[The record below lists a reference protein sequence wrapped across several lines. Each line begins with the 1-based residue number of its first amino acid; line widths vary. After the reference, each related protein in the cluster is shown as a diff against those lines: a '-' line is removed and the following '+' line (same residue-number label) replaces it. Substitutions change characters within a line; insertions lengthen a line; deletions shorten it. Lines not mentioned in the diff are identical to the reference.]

1 LVVAVAFTLSLGSG
15 TRAQEKKEPVAVPSS
30 KQKIEESQLSIEGV
44 RKIYARVQK
53 LLGTAR
59 KEKDFLKLNCL
70 KEKATALKGL
80 LRVCEQ
86 AFASMQEAAVAKAD
100 LLEHEFQRITLA
112 AQRGREIGNEAEAC
126 TGEAAVYT
134 GPVELKVDIDPSIPQ
149 RDPTVIPPPG
159 LPSDQ
164 YPWLD
169 RPQALSPAM

>member
-1 LVVAVAFTLSLGSG
+1 IVAALTLSLGGG
-15 TRAQEKKEPVAVPSS
+15 TRAQEKPAVPPSS
-30 KQKIEESQLSIEGV
+30 KQKIEEAQRSIDGV
-44 RKIYARVQK
+44 RSIYRRVEK
-53 LLGTAR
+53 LLDTAR

-70 KEKATALKGL
+70 KEKGTALKGL

-86 AFASMQEAAVAKAD
+86 AFASMQEAAATKSD
-100 LLEHEFQRITLA
+100 LLEHEFQRINLA
-112 AQRGREIGNEAEAC
+112 AQRGREVGNEAEAC

-164 YPWLD
+164 Y
-169 RPQALSPAM
+169 